1 MSQNQPAR
9 SGGGATALGWVL
21 TIGLNIVAPI
31 LTYNALSDRGCAEFT
46 ALLISGVWP
55 LVDIAVY
62 LAWHRRIDEF
72 AAFTLLFLGLTVAV
86 TLVGPHSARLLLV
99 KDSLV
104 TGLFG
109 VVCLASL
116 AAPRPLM
123 FYFGR
128 KFGTD
133 GTPEGLDRWNGLWQ
147 YEGFRRVQRNLTLGW
162 GVGYLAEAAARVGL
176 SYVLATG
183 TMVTLNA
190 VLSYGVT
197 AALIAWTV
205 LYAKRA
211 RARGAAATAAAAAQ
225 PVAAG

>member
-1 MSQNQPAR
+1 MSGNKPDR
-9 SGGGATALGWVL
+9 SGSTALGWIL

-31 LTYNALSDRGCAEFT
+31 LTYNQLVEHGHSEVT
-46 ALLISGVWP
+46 ALLLSGLWP
-55 LVDIAVY
+55 IVDVVVY

-72 AAFTLLFLGLTVAV
+72 AAITLVFLGITVLV
-86 TLVGPHSARLLLV
+86 TLVGPNSARLLLV

-133 GTPEGLDRWNGLWQ
+133 GSAEGLARWNGLWQ
-147 YEGFRRVQRNLTLGW
+147 FEGFRRVQRNLTVGW
-162 GVGYLAEAAARVGL
+162 GAAYVAEALLRVAL
-176 SYVLATG
+176 SYTLSTG
-183 TMVTLNA
+183 AMVTLNP
-190 VLSYGVT
+190 VLAYGTT
-197 AALIAWTV
+197 AALAVWTV

-211 RARGAAATAAAAAQ
+211 RARAAAATAAAA
-225 PVAAG
+225 G